1 MSDTSVPTTS
11 GFRAPP
17 VWVVLLFIAFGV
29 GALVA
34 AFFIPLK
41 PPEPKPPEAKVIPP
55 GYDSAPP
62 FVLTERLGGTVDNT
76 TLDGKVWVASFAF
89 TRCKYCPEVSST
101 MAKLRKELNLSD
113 RDRENF
119 RLVTFTIDPDYDT
132 PDELKKY
139 ADKYT
144 GRENDPTWLFL
155 HGPERFIRLLCTRG
169 FKVGVEKKEG
179 VDVSLMYDH
188 FLGLMVIDK
197 NGRVRGKYLGKQSAR
212 EGSDAD
218 VEAGKQEFDRSY
230 AELKEKI
237 TELLAEPVM
246 TDSLPP
252 PKSR

>member
-1 MSDTSVPTTS
+1 M
-11 GFRAPP
+11 
-17 VWVVLLFIAFGV
+17 LFIALGI
-29 GALVA
+29 GALAA
-34 AFFIPLK
+34 AFFIPVK
-41 PPEPKPPEAKVIPP
+41 PPEPKSPDPIVVPP
-55 GYDSAPP
+55 GDDTAPP

-101 MAKLRKELNLSD
+101 MAKVRKEMNLAG
-113 RDRENF
+113 RDDF
-119 RLVTFTIDPDYDT
+119 RMVTFTIDPEHDT
-132 PDELKKY
+132 PDELRKY

-144 GRENDPTWLFL
+144 GKVDDPNWLFL
-155 HGPERFIRLLCTRG
+155 HGSERFIRLLCVRG

-197 NGRVRGKYLGKQSAR
+197 TGRVRGKYLGKQSAR
-212 EGSDAD
+212 EGSDKEMD
-218 VEAGKQEFDRSY
+218 AGAKEFERSY

-246 TDSLPP
+246 TDALPP
-252 PKSR
+252 AKSR